1 MNKNRY
7 FLCLLFCGLM
17 LYYALPNLPSQ
28 NGDGA
33 GVFSISWLIFAI
45 LVIAGNLSALLFE
58 PRKPY
63 SNKQFNLN
71 KAKRKVR
78 EYH

>member
-7 FLCLLFCGLM
+7 FLCLLLCGLM
-17 LYYALPNLPSQ
+17 LYYGLPNLPSQ
-28 NGDGA
+28 TGDAA
-33 GVFSISWLIFAI
+33 GVFSISWLIFA
-45 LVIAGNLSALLFE
+45 LFVMAGNLSALLFTRRR
-58 PRKPY
+58 PC
-63 SNKQFNLN
+63 SNKQSNLN